1 MQQDHQNPN
10 LESPGAAR
18 RPAAGEDRK
27 LLRIEDILFVLR
39 KRLLLIVICTVVGLV
54 IGVVLG
60 FVSYLKGEMSKQYRI
75 TTSIAVTSQNA
86 NGLFTSSSQNPTST
100 DVHLAEDMVD
110 AVIYVIRSDRTLNA
124 AVDKLSLIGVS
135 TRDIYN
141 NLKVNQYNT
150 TQIIELNLYWRSAQ
164 EGIAIL
170 TAINSV
176 LPDILIS
183 TLKIGSVSV
192 INEPNSKYIIGGSL
206 NASVW
211 VYMAI
216 LGAFMGMGVAV
227 LELLIHPTLLN
238 THDVENQLGMELLGE
253 IPERKAYFRKRR
265 NLLYQSEDETPDPI
279 VTDNYA
285 AIAHIL
291 QKRLRS
297 IPHACLYATST
308 SQNEGKTTVIAYLAV
323 HLSDLGMKVLLID
336 LDTRNPRLGGLFL
349 SRVDYSHSLNALYRG
364 DTDAQEAVTHLT
376 GTLDLLPMVLEGK
389 PLPLDDAL
397 CGMIQSMKQ
406 DYDVV
411 LIDTA
416 PVGQVADTLSLN
428 RIVNA
433 ALFIIRF
440 DGADM
445 GRIRESLMRIDK
457 SGMPILGCI
466 VNGVKS
472 LSAVRKN
479 SYYGYGDHYHG
490 NSSDSRRKSKAKSTL
505 ERQWE
510 EWERASKDAKSAPG
524 QPLGEEDQA
533 APDEEQPSGQAKSPE
548 QAELPRETEPSGQAE
563 SPEQAELP
571 QQTEPSGQ
579 TEPPMQSP
587 SGAGTKENHE

>member
-1 MQQDHQNPN
+1 MQQDNQNPN
-10 LESPGAAR
+10 LDNPGAAR
-18 RPAAGEDRK
+18 RPAVEEDRK
-27 LLRIEDILFVLR
+27 QLRIEDILFVLR
-39 KRLLLIVICTVVGLV
+39 KRLLLIIICTAVGLI

-60 FVSYLKGEMSKQYRI
+60 FASYLKGEMSKQYRI

-124 AVDKLSLIGVS
+124 AVEKLNLIGIS
-135 TRDIYN
+135 TKDIYT

-170 TAINSV
+170 TAINQV

-192 INEPNSKYIIGGSL
+192 INDPNSKYIIGGSL

-211 VYMAI
+211 VYMAV
-216 LGAFMGMGVAV
+216 LGALMGMGVAV

-238 THDVENQLGMELLGE
+238 TRDIENQLGMELLGE
-253 IPERKAYFRKRR
+253 IPERKSYFSKRH
-265 NLLYQSEDETPDPI
+265 NLLYQSEDEVADPI

-291 QKRLRS
+291 QKRLRNT
-297 IPHACLYATST
+297 PHSCLYVTSA
-308 SQNEGKTTVIAYLAV
+308 SQHEGKTTVIAHLAV

-364 DTDAQEAVTHLT
+364 DTDAQEAVAHLT

-397 CGMIQSMKQ
+397 CGMIQSLKQ
-406 DYDVV
+406 DYDIV

-416 PVGQVADTLSLN
+416 PVGQVADTMSLN

-433 ALFIIRF
+433 ALFIVRF
-440 DGADM
+440 DGTDM
-445 GRIRESLMRIDK
+445 GRIRESLVRIDK

-472 LSAVRKN
+472 LRVTRKDG
-479 SYYGYGDHYHG
+479 YYGYGEHYHG
-490 NSSDSRRKSKAKSTL
+490 ASSGTRRKGKTKSNL

-510 EWERASKDAKSAPG
+510 EWERTSRDASARSEP
-524 QPLGEEDQA
+524 PLSETAQ
-533 APDEEQPSGQAKSPE
+533 DEPA
-548 QAELPRETEPSGQAE
+548 GQAE
-563 SPEQAELP
+563 SAE
-571 QQTEPSGQ
+571 Q
-579 TEPPMQSP
+579 TEPPQP
-587 SGAGTKENHE
+587 PQLQNNATTKENHE

>member
-1 MQQDHQNPN
+1 MQQNNQNPN
-10 LESPGAAR
+10 LDNPGAAR
-18 RPAAGEDRK
+18 RLAAEDERK
-27 LLRIEDILFVLR
+27 QLRIEDILYALR
-39 KRLLLIVICTVVGLV
+39 KRMLLIVICTAVGLV
-54 IGVVLG
+54 LGIVLG
-60 FVSYLKGEMSKQYRI
+60 FVSYLKGEMSKEYRI
-75 TTSIAVTSQNA
+75 TTSIAVTSQNE
-86 NGLFTSSSQNPTST
+86 NGLFTSSSRDPTST

-110 AVIYVIRSDRTLNA
+110 AVMYVIRSDRTLNA
-124 AVDKLSLIGVS
+124 AVEKLNLIGVS
-135 TRDIYN
+135 TKDIYS
-141 NLKVNQYNT
+141 NLKVSQYNS

-170 TAINSV
+170 TAINQV

-183 TLKIGSVSV
+183 TLKIGSVSI

-211 VYMAI
+211 VYMAV
-216 LGAFMGMGVAV
+216 LGALLGMGVAV

-238 THDVENQLGMELLGE
+238 TRDVESQLGMELLGE
-253 IPERKAYFRKRR
+253 IPERRSYFRKRR
-265 NLLYQSEDETPDPI
+265 NLLYQADDEAPDPI

-291 QKRLRS
+291 QKRLRGT
-297 IPHACLYATST
+297 PNACLYVTSS

-323 HLSDLGMKVLLID
+323 HLSDLGMKVLLVD

-349 SRVDYSHSLNALYRG
+349 SKVDYSHSLNALYRG

-397 CGMIQSMKQ
+397 CSLIQSLKQ

-416 PVGQVADTLSLN
+416 PVGQVADTMSLN

-433 ALFIIRF
+433 SLFVVRF

-445 GRIRESLMRIDK
+445 GRIQESLMRIDK

-472 LSAVRKN
+472 LKVSRKDG
-479 SYYGYGDHYHG
+479 YYGYSDHYH
-490 NSSDSRRKSKAKSTL
+490 SSSSAGSRRKGKTKSNL

-510 EWERASKDAKSAPG
+510 EWERTSRAADADTDAG
-524 QPLGEEDQA
+524 QPLSEPLQDEPA
-533 APDEEQPSGQAKSPE
+533 A
-548 QAELPRETEPSGQAE
+548 QAEPAQQTESA
-563 SPEQAELP
+563 
-571 QQTEPSGQ
+571 QQTEP
-579 TEPPMQSP
+579 PQSQ
-587 SGAGTKENHE
+587 SNAATKENHE

>member
-1 MQQDHQNPN
+1 MQQDNQNPN
-10 LESPGAAR
+10 LDNNPGVAR
-18 RPAAGEDRK
+18 RLVAEDGRK
-27 LLRIEDILFVLR
+27 QLRIEDILFALR
-39 KRLLLIVICTVVGLV
+39 KRLLLIAICTAVGLV
-54 IGVVLG
+54 IGVVRG
-60 FVSYLKGEMSKQYRI
+60 FVSYLKGEMSKEYRI
-75 TTSIAVTSQNA
+75 TTSIAVTSQNE
-86 NGLFTSSSQNPTST
+86 NGLFTSSSRDPTST

-110 AVIYVIRSDRTLNA
+110 AVMYVIRSDRTLNA
-124 AVDKLSLIGVS
+124 AVEKLSLIGVS
-135 TRDIYN
+135 TKDIYN
-141 NLKVNQYNT
+141 NLKVSQYNS

-170 TAINSV
+170 TAINQV

-211 VYMAI
+211 VFMAI
-216 LGAFMGMGVAV
+216 LGALMGMGVAV

-238 THDVENQLGMELLGE
+238 TRDVENQLGMELLGE
-253 IPERKAYFRKRR
+253 IPERRSYFRKRR
-265 NLLYQSEDETPDPI
+265 NLLYQADDEDTDPI

-291 QKRLRS
+291 QKRLRGT
-297 IPHACLYATST
+297 PNACIYVTS
-308 SQNEGKTTVIAYLAV
+308 SAQNEGKTTVIAYLAV
-323 HLSDLGMKVLLID
+323 QLSDLGMKVLLVD

-349 SRVDYSHSLNALYRG
+349 NKVDYGHSLNALYRG

-376 GTLDLLPMVLEGK
+376 GTLDLLPTVLEGK

-397 CGMIQSMKQ
+397 CSLIQSLKQ

-416 PVGQVADTLSLN
+416 PVGQVADTMSLN

-433 ALFIIRF
+433 SLFIVRF

-472 LSAVRKN
+472 LKVARRDG
-479 SYYGYGDHYHG
+479 YYGYGYGYGDRYH
-490 NSSDSRRKSKAKSTL
+490 SSGSTGSRRKGKEKSSL

-510 EWERASKDAKSAPG
+510 EWERTSRASEAQSDAG
-524 QPLGEEDQA
+524 QPLSELVQ
-533 APDEEQPSGQAKSPE
+533 DEPPQQ
-548 QAELPRETEPSGQAE
+548 T
-563 SPEQAELP
+563 ELP
-571 QQTEPSGQ
+571 QQTEPPQSQSG
-579 TEPPMQSP
+579 TS
-587 SGAGTKENHE
+587 TNENHDEGR

>member
-1 MQQDHQNPN
+1 MQQDNQNPHVDN
-10 LESPGAAR
+10 SGAAR
-18 RPAAGEDRK
+18 RSSAEESRK
-27 LLRIEDILFVLR
+27 QLRIEDILFVLR
-39 KRLLLIVICTVVGLV
+39 KRLLLIIICTAVGLV

-75 TTSIAVTSQNA
+75 TTSIAVTSQNE
-86 NGLFTSSSQNPTST
+86 NSKSQDPTST

-124 AVDKLSLIGVS
+124 AVERLSLIGVS

-141 NLKVNQYNT
+141 NLKVNQYNS

-170 TAINSV
+170 SAINQV

-238 THDVENQLGMELLGE
+238 TRDVENQLCIELLGE
-253 IPERKAYFRKRR
+253 IPERKIYFRKRHS
-265 NLLYQSEDETPDPI
+265 LLYQSDDEAPDPI

-291 QKRLRS
+291 QKRLRGA
-297 IPHACLYATST
+297 PHSCLYVTSA
-308 SQNEGKTTVIAYLAV
+308 SQGEGKTTVIAYLAV

-349 SRVDYSHSLNALYRG
+349 NRVDYSHSLNALYRG

-397 CGMIQSMKQ
+397 CGMIQSLKQ
-406 DYDVV
+406 NYDVV

-416 PVGQVADTLSLN
+416 PVGQVADTMSLN
-428 RIVNA
+428 RVVNA

-440 DGADM
+440 DGTDM

-457 SGMPILGCI
+457 SGMPIFGCI
-466 VNGVKS
+466 VNGVKT
-472 LSAVRKN
+472 LGVARRDD
-479 SYYGYGDHYHG
+479 YYGYNDRYR
-490 NSSDSRRKSKAKSTL
+490 SSSSGTRRKGKTKSSL

-510 EWERASKDAKSAPG
+510 EWERASRDA
-524 QPLGEEDQA
+524 A
-533 APDEEQPSGQAKSPE
+533 ADAAQDGTEQDKAPE
-548 QAELPRETEPSGQAE
+548 QTEAPVQTVPPVQAE
-563 SPEQAELP
+563 APE
-571 QQTEPSGQ
+571 QTEPPVQAEAPEQ
-579 TEPPMQSP
+579 TEPPMQTEP
-587 SGAGTKENHE
+587 PQQNQGDADTKENQK

>member
-1 MQQDHQNPN
+1 M
-10 LESPGAAR
+10 
-18 RPAAGEDRK
+18 
-27 LLRIEDILFVLR
+27 
-39 KRLLLIVICTVVGLV
+39 
-54 IGVVLG
+54 
-60 FVSYLKGEMSKQYRI
+60 
-75 TTSIAVTSQNA
+75 
-86 NGLFTSSSQNPTST
+86 
-100 DVHLAEDMVD
+100 
-110 AVIYVIRSDRTLNA
+110 
-124 AVDKLSLIGVS
+124 
-135 TRDIYN
+135 
-141 NLKVNQYNT
+141 
-150 TQIIELNLYWRSAQ
+150 
-164 EGIAIL
+164 
-170 TAINSV
+170 
-176 LPDILIS
+176 
-183 TLKIGSVSV
+183 
-192 INEPNSKYIIGGSL
+192 
-206 NASVW
+206 
-211 VYMAI
+211 
-216 LGAFMGMGVAV
+216 
-227 LELLIHPTLLN
+227 
-238 THDVENQLGMELLGE
+238 
-253 IPERKAYFRKRR
+253 
-265 NLLYQSEDETPDPI
+265 
-279 VTDNYA
+279 
-285 AIAHIL
+285 
-291 QKRLRS
+291 
-297 IPHACLYATST
+297 
-308 SQNEGKTTVIAYLAV
+308 

-440 DGADM
+440 DGTDM

-466 VNGVKS
+466 VNSVKS
-472 LSAVRKN
+472 LNAVRKN

-490 NSSDSRRKSKAKSTL
+490 NSSDTRRKSKAKSSL

-571 QQTEPSGQ
+571 RQTEPSGQ
-579 TEPPMQSP
+579 TEPSMQSP
-587 SGAGTKENHE
+587 SGTGTKENHE